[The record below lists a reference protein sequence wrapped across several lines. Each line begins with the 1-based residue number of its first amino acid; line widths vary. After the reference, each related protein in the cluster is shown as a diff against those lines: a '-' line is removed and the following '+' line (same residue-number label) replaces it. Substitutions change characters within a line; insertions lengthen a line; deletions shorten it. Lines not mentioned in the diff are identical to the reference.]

1 MAVGDCHNTPVLSA
15 CRCGTNAFKA
25 VCFSSEKSLIIFY
38 LNVICKVSS
47 ERERE
52 RLFILDCVIGFILH
66 SFAVSAMGRMCLCE
80 NVSLVWLFKP
90 PTPSYFK

>member
-52 RLFILDCVIGFILH
+52 AVYIRLCYWFYLAFICRKCNGEDVF
-66 SFAVSAMGRMCLCE
+66 V
-80 NVSLVWLFKP
+80 
-90 PTPSYFK
+90 